1 MHIPLEIDPSAGTF
15 AETLASPAAVADWTT
30 LNKQSLKSF
39 GFLGA
44 DQLCMVGDTVEM
56 LENPNGRLVRPS
68 L

>member
-1 MHIPLEIDPSAGTF
+1 VHIPLEIDPSAGTF
-15 AETLASPAAVADWTT
+15 AETLASPAAAVADWTT
-30 LNKQSLKSF
+30 LNKQSSF

-56 LENPNGRLVRPS
+56 LENPNGRLVQPS

>member
-15 AETLASPAAVADWTT
+15 AETLASPAVADSAT

-56 LENPNGRLVRPS
+56 LENPNGRLVQPS

>member
-1 MHIPLEIDPSAGTF
+1 MADSA
-15 AETLASPAAVADWTT
+15 T

-39 GFLGA
+39 GFSGA

-56 LENPNGRLVRPS
+56 LENPNGRLVQPS